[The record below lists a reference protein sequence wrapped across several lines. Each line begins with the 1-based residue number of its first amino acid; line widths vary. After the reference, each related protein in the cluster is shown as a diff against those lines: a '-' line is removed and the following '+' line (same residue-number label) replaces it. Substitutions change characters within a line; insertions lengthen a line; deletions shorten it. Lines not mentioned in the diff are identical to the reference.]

1 MPTIKLEVISPDA
14 VVYQADIDMLV
25 VRSQAGEVG
34 ILPRHMPMIAGVLPC
49 AMRVKRTDR
58 EELIA
63 VAGGFMEVQRDKIT
77 VLASC
82 AELPIQ
88 IDELRAQKAYERAKE
103 RIHNFHVAPTQY
115 PHIDIERAELALQRA
130 MARLKTV
137 HSMKR

>member
-1 MPTIKLEVISPDA
+1 
-14 VVYQADIDMLV
+14 
-25 VRSQAGEVG
+25 
-34 ILPRHMPMIAGVLPC
+34 
-49 AMRVKRTDR
+49 MRVKLTDR

-88 IDELRAQKAYERAKE
+88 IDELRAQKAYDRAKE
-103 RIHNFHVAPTQY
+103 RIHNFHVAPTQH
-115 PHIDIERAELALQRA
+115 PDIDIERADLALQRA
-130 MARLKTV
+130 IARLKAV

>member
-25 VRSQAGEVG
+25 VRSQAGELGV
-34 ILPRHMPMIAGVLPC
+34 LPHHMPMIAGVLPC

-88 IDELRAQKAYERAKE
+88 IDELRAQKAYDRAKE
-103 RIHNFHVAPTQY
+103 RIHNFHTAPTQY
-115 PHIDIERAELALQRA
+115 LDIDSERAELALQRA
-130 MARLKTV
+130 MARLKAV

>member
-25 VRSQAGEVG
+25 VRSQVGELG
-34 ILPRHMPMIAGVLPC
+34 ILPHHMPMIAGVLPC

-103 RIHNFHVAPTQY
+103 RIHNFNVAPSQH
-115 PHIDIERAELALQRA
+115 PDIDVERAELALQRA
-130 MARLKTV
+130 MARLKAV